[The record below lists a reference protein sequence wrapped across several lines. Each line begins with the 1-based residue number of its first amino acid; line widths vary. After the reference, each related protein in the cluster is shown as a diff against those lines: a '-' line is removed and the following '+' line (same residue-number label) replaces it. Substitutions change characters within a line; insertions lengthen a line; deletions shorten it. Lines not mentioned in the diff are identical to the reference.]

1 MSNWHLSEFTV
12 DGIKFSSMEQ
22 YMMCEKALRREV
34 ERTESV
40 GKNCDAGGR
49 GYQASEKG
57 GFGFSE
63 C

>member
-1 MSNWHLSEFTV
+1 
-12 DGIKFSSMEQ
+12 
-22 YMMCEKALRREV
+22 MMCEKALRREV